1 MRKTILISVFALLLL
16 SGAVAA
22 KTYSVSVSQPV
33 STSSGIVLRGPIVT
47 ASVPIAPIYCNGTM
61 CSNSKATAPTNDPRF
76 IMDTNNSQA
85 KQDAVSKGCKIVYEL
100 DEQTVVDC
108 PDAIGKALP
117 NSIPD
122 QKYQLADLTTSI
134 PIPNSISPQDLMDNT
149 YMQAPRLWDK
159 NITGRGTVV
168 AVMDTGIDY
177 THPSLS
183 NHILANKSFVSY
195 TNDPMDDIGHG
206 THVAGI
212 ITSDGNPEITECW
225 NATDDSYIIIDC
237 SKPHQYEN
245 LLVSKDLSKGIAP
258 DAKIM
263 MAKVCGFDGCWLSDI
278 IAGLDW
284 AVKGTNVSSSASCY
298 TKCGSSS
305 LCCKAA
311 TECTYNTTAHKCTGN
326 YTKTEIIKPDVI
338 SISLGSSRTWLF
350 GNCDK
355 DPFAKKIND
364 IVSKYRIPVVVAA
377 GNSGW
382 GVSSPGCARN
392 AIVAGAS
399 GSYPW
404 PWCPESSLDCWYKN
418 IVSFSGRGYAMKDHG
433 VIAPGVYVFS
443 TVPNGTCDLC
453 SLTGFNYLSGT
464 SMATPDVAGMVA
476 LMKQQHPS
484 WSVSQIKYK
493 LFNTATPMK
502 YGFYF
507 EEGYEDYE
515 QGHGLMNATA
525 VSS

>member
-1 MRKTILISVFALLLL
+1 MRKTILVSVFALLLL
-16 SGAVAA
+16 VSVATA
-22 KTYSVSVSQPV
+22 KTYSVSVSQSV

-76 IMDTNNSQA
+76 IMDTNDTQA
-85 KQDAVSKGCKIVYEL
+85 KQAAVSKGCKIVYEL

-108 PDAIGKALP
+108 PDAVGKTLP

-122 QKYQLADLTTSI
+122 QKYQLADPMTGIS
-134 PIPNSISPQDLMDNT
+134 IPNSITPQDLMDNT
-149 YMQAPRLWDK
+149 YLQAPRLWNK
-159 NITGRGTVV
+159 NITGKGVVV
-168 AVMDTGIDY
+168 AIMDTGIDY

-183 NHILANKSFVSY
+183 NHILANKSFVS
-195 TNDPMDDIGHG
+195 NDPMDDIGHG

-212 ITSDGNPEITECW
+212 ITSDGNPELIECW
-225 NATDDSYIIIDC
+225 NATDDSYIILDC
-237 SKPHQYEN
+237 SQPHQYEN
-245 LLVSKDLSKGIAP
+245 LLVSKDISKGIAP

-263 MAKVCGFDGCWLSDI
+263 MAKVCDKYGCDLSNI
-278 IAGLDW
+278 LAGLDW
-284 AVKGTNVSSSASCY
+284 ALKGVNVSSSASCY
-298 TKCGSSS
+298 EKCGTSTT
-305 LCCKAA
+305 CCNANK
-311 TECTYNTTAHKCTGN
+311 ECSYNKTAHKCTGT
-326 YTKTEIIKPDVI
+326 YTKTETVKPDVI

-377 GNSGW
+377 GNSEY
-382 GVSSPGCARN
+382 GVSSPGCAKN

-404 PWCPESSLDCWYKN
+404 PWCPETSLDCWYKN
-418 IVSFSGRGYAMKDHG
+418 IVSWSGRGYAMKDHG
-433 VIAPGVYVFS
+433 VIAPGVYVYS
-443 TVPNGTCDLC
+443 TVPNGTCDYC
-453 SLTGFNYLSGT
+453 SPVGFAYLSGT
-464 SMATPDVAGMVA
+464 SMATPDVAGMIA

-484 WSVSQIKYK
+484 WSVSQIKTR

-507 EEGYEDYE
+507 DDGYEDYE
-515 QGHGLMNATA
+515 QGHGLINATA